1 MASTPLRFGL
11 TVAWIVTSALQYG
24 YHIAAL
30 NSSSQSIICGASPA
44 TPAKGALGLP
54 SCVEMSDAAFG
65 AVTSAYTLG
74 GLVGSLGAGNML
86 GRWGKKGTAVR
97 SAVVIILGA
106 SAVSFGSSLL
116 VLVLGRILIG
126 VSCGIATVLVPL
138 YLSSVAPPA
147 IAGNIGILTQI
158 SINVG
163 IFAAQGFS
171 IPLSTPG
178 TGRWRFVSLIS
189 IAVAAA
195 QILTSPLVPES
206 RAKDPSAGRSF
217 EETDEEEERTLLAGE
232 DDGAPRRRKVEDSE
246 QSMSVMEVLRS
257 SDPAVRK
264 ALWTLVAVMLFQQ
277 FSGINA
283 VRFSAVVLHASLID
297 TACLALPQVMYY
309 STSIL
314 TAVNPSSAKMVS
326 LYVTLVNLIMTF
338 PAIFLI
344 DRLGRRSLLLL
355 SLGCMSVSTAV
366 LGWSINTQHFAV
378 ASAGIIA
385 FVMSF
390 AVGLGPVPFVLVGE
404 MPPKEA
410 SSATASIA
418 VAVNW
423 TSNLVVGIGF
433 LPLRDWLAGSDGRS
447 GSVFFVFTAATALG
461 VAVVGRLVR

>member
-44 TPAKGALGLP
+44 APAKGALGLP

-65 AVTSAYTLG
+65 TVTSAYTLG

-277 FSGINA
+277 FS
-283 VRFSAVVLHASLID
+283 
-297 TACLALPQVMYY
+297 
-309 STSIL
+309 IL
-314 TAVNPSSAKMVS
+314 TAVNPSSAKIVS

-390 AVGLGPVPFVLVGE
+390 AIGLGPVPFVLVGE

-447 GSVFFVFTAATALG
+447 GSVFFVFTAAMALG

>member
-1 MASTPLRFGL
+1 MAGSPLGFGL

-30 NSSSQSIICGASPA
+30 NSSSQSIICDASHSPA
-44 TPAKGALGLP
+44 VNGALDLP
-54 SCVEMSDAAFG
+54 SCLPLTDAAFG
-65 AVTSAYTLG
+65 IVTSAYTIG

-86 GRWGKKGTAVR
+86 DRWGKKGTAVR

-106 SAVSFGSSLL
+106 GAVSFGSSLL

-138 YLSSVAPPA
+138 YLSRIAPPA
-147 IAGNIGILTQI
+147 IAGNIGILTQV

-171 IPLSTPG
+171 IPFSTPG

-195 QILTSPLVPES
+195 QIFTSPLVPED
-206 RAKDPSAGRSF
+206 RVKDPSDGRTF
-217 EETDEEEERTLLAGE
+217 EETEDEERAPLAGGE
-232 DDGAPRRRKVEDSE
+232 EGEPRRRKSE
-246 QSMSVMEVLRS
+246 AMSVTEVLRS
-257 SDPAVRK
+257 PDPAVRK
-264 ALWTLVAVMLFQQ
+264 AMVTLVVVMLFQQ

-283 VRFSAVVLHASLID
+283 
-297 TACLALPQVMYY
+297 VMYY

-338 PAIFLI
+338 PAIYLI

-355 SLGCMSVSTAV
+355 SLACMSVSTAV
-366 LGWSINTQHFAV
+366 LGWSINTQHFLV

-390 AVGLGPVPFVLVGE
+390 AIGLGPVPFVLVGE

-423 TSNLVVGIGF
+423 TANLIVGVGF
-433 LPLRDWLAGSDGRS
+433 LPLRDWLAGNDGSS
-447 GSVFFVFTAATALG
+447 GSVFFVFTALTALG
-461 VAVVGRLVR
+461 VVVVGRLVR